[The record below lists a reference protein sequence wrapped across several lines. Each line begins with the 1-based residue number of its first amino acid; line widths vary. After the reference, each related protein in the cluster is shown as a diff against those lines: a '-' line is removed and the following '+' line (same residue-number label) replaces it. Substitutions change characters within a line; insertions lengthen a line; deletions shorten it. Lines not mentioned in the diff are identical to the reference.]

1 MRSRRRMDNKRISDF
16 IRGYAAEEDELLQR
30 IRSECE
36 SAGVPLI
43 RPETAMFLRTVTALV
58 RPHLVLEIGTA
69 AGYSAICMAG
79 SFEGIE
85 RIDTL
90 EDWEPRYAIAE
101 ANIKEARLTDRISLI
116 KGDASETMKSLT
128 GPYDMVFI
136 DAAKG
141 QYPDYL
147 KEAMRLTAVGSVII
161 ADNILMDGEIIESR
175 YLVERRDRTIHK
187 RIREFLD
194 DITGDDRLVTSL
206 IPVGDGITFSVRER

>member
-1 MRSRRRMDNKRISDF
+1 
-16 IRGYAAEEDELLQR
+16 
-30 IRSECE
+30 
-36 SAGVPLI
+36 
-43 RPETAMFLRTVTALV
+43 
-58 RPHLVLEIGTA
+58 
-69 AGYSAICMAG
+69 
-79 SFEGIE
+79 
-85 RIDTL
+85 
-90 EDWEPRYAIAE
+90 
-101 ANIKEARLTDRISLI
+101 
-116 KGDASETMKSLT
+116 MKSLT

-147 KEAMRLTAVGSVII
+147 KEAMRLTAAGSVII

-194 DITGDDRLVTSL
+194 DVTGDDRLVTSL